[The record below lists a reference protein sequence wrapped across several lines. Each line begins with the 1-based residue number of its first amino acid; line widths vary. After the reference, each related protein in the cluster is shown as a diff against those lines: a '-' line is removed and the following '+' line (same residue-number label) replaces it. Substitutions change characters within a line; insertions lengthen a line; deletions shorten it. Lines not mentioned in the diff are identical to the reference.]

1 LLTDY
6 NAVYAPNGNAAV
18 GSTGTITVDGAEG
31 SAGGD
36 LTLQANGDINIIGY
50 YGSVS
55 ASGNLLLNAGGS
67 ITIGGP
73 GSYGVSAY
81 GGSSAAAVA
90 GGNLNVLYGDGSP
103 SFFGSFGGSTTV
115 NTLGNV
121 TVDQSTIFGNPE
133 VTMTVGGV
141 INMNG
146 TLAYGGTIEA
156 GSVQT
161 IFVNFPNLT
170 SGGYFVNGIEG
181 VVYDPDTSTGFV
193 ALGNPAIL
201 DTTLFITYGGGPVLN
216 IPTDALIVAMGESL
230 EPPEAEKNKDIFE
243 ETEDEKKKNAPICR

>member
-1 LLTDY
+1 VGAFTTGATPGAA
-6 NAVYAPNGNAAV
+6 AVILAAV
-18 GSTGTITVDGAEG
+18 GDVTLYDSAYLLSDGILG
-31 SAGGD
+31 IAG
-36 LTLQANGDINIIGY
+36 ANVRLDNALAIG
-50 YGSVS
+50 
-55 ASGNLLLNAGGS
+55 AGGS
-67 ITIGGP
+67 LVVGATGNLDVVNGSALIGGGNATIGVIGD
-73 GSYGVSAY
+73 
-81 GGSSAAAVA
+81 
-90 GGNLNVLYGDGSP
+90 VL
-103 SFFGSFGGSTTV
+103 
-115 NTLGNV
+115 
-121 TVDQSTIFGNPE
+121 VDRSRIAGNPE

-146 TLAYGGTIEA
+146 ESAYGGTIEA

-193 ALGNPAIL
+193 ALGDPAIL
-201 DTTLFITYGGGPVLN
+201 DTNLFITYGGGPVLN